1 MKTIYETL
9 SKINVNDK
17 TEKKGSQTYLSWAH
31 AWSELKK
38 LFPNS
43 QRNVYEDHNGN
54 NYFTDGRTC
63 WVKVGVSVE
72 GLEHID
78 YLPVMDMRNNAILL
92 EKVTSFDVNKAIQ
105 RSTTK
110 AIAMHGLG
118 MYIYAGEDMPDDTAV
133 STKDSIVSTLQKDG
147 FKIATEADMDAA
159 GVIDFKKLTE
169 FMKRAVDRG
178 DSWETTIATIEA
190 KKGELA
196 PTTKGNIHNEFNRLV
211 AERR

>member
-31 AWSELKK
+31 AWAEIKK
-38 LFPNS
+38 FYPAV
-43 QRNVYEDHNGN
+43 QRKVYEDHNGF
-54 NYFTDGRTC
+54 NYFTDGKTC
-63 WVKVGVSVE
+63 WVKVGVIIDE
-72 GLEHID
+72 LEHID
-78 YLPVMDMRNNAILL
+78 YLPIMDMRNNAIQF
-92 EKVTSFDVNKAIQ
+92 ERVTSFDVNKAIQ
-105 RSTTK
+105 RSTAK

-118 MYIYAGEDMPDDTAV
+118 LYIYAGEDMPEAPV
-133 STKDSIVSTLQKDG
+133 STKDSVVSTLQKDG

>member
-31 AWSELKK
+31 AWAEIKK
-38 LFPNS
+38 FYPAV
-43 QRNVYEDHNGN
+43 QRKVYEDHNGF
-54 NYFTDGRTC
+54 NYFTDGKTC
-63 WVKVGVSVE
+63 WVKVGVIIE
-72 GLEHID
+72 DLEHID
-78 YLPVMDMRNNAILL
+78 YLPIMDMRNNAIQF
-92 EKVTSFDVNKAIQ
+92 ERVTSFDVNKAIQ
-105 RSTTK
+105 RSTAK

-118 MYIYAGEDMPDDTAV
+118 LYIYAGGDMPDAVTPKESVVDTM
-133 STKDSIVSTLQKDG
+133 KKDG

-159 GVIDFKKLTE
+159 GVIDFAKLTE

-178 DSWETTIATIEA
+178 DSWETILATIEA

-196 PTTKGNIHNEFNRLV
+196 LTTKGKIQREFNKLV
-211 AERR
+211 AER